1 MDEEGMQSLVLFSRM
16 NTEFQL
22 EWQKSNDKKINVV
35 VLK

>member
-1 MDEEGMQSLVLFSRM
+1 MDEEGMQSLLLFSRM

-22 EWQKSNDKKINVV
+22 EWQKSKDKKNNVV

>member
-1 MDEEGMQSLVLFSRM
+1 MDEEEMQSLVLFSRM

-22 EWQKSNDKKINVV
+22 EWQKSKDKKINVV